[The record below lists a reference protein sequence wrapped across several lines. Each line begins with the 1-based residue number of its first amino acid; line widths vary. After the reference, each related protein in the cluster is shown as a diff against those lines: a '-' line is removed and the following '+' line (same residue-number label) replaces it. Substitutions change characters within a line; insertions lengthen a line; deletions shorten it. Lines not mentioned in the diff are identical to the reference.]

1 MHDKIG
7 KDRMCIS
14 GDMIADTH
22 TDRETDTFIT
32 ILIIIIII
40 VVVVVVVIIIIKV
53 IGCEDRP

>member
-1 MHDKIG
+1 MRDKIG
-7 KDRMCIS
+7 KDRMFIS

-32 ILIIIIII
+32 ILIIIV

>member
-1 MHDKIG
+1 MRDKIG
-7 KDRMCIS
+7 KDRMFIS

-32 ILIIIIII
+32 ILIII